1 MKYLLKKFLKRP
13 KKHEIVFY
21 DERWIEDEVDWAIR
35 SEIGVVLD
43 KNFKLFNPHLENI
56 LNRLNKHYLLSNNCA
71 IRTADEITIQ
81 DLYNHAHDVY
91 KSGKLQAQLRKQ
103 PIIFP
108 ITSGSV
114 FVQKPLTSQGNIFLA
129 SGIMP
134 TYYQP
139 YQPSH
144 KKVNTNYTVSANTAK
159 QRFIDFLHDKEEKDN
174 DEDS

>member
-13 KKHEIVFY
+13 KKHETVFY

-35 SEIGVVLD
+35 SEIGIVLD

-103 PIIFP
+103 PPFP
-108 ITSGSV
+108 PISSGSI
-114 FVQKPLTSQGNIFLA
+114 FVQKPISTNIFCA
-129 SGIMP
+129 SGIVP
-134 TYYQP
+134 INYNQP
-139 YQPSH
+139 YQPLH
-144 KKVNTNYTVSANTAK
+144 KMNIKYTNSPNDAK
-159 QRFIDFLHDKEEKDN
+159 QRFLDFLQKGGES